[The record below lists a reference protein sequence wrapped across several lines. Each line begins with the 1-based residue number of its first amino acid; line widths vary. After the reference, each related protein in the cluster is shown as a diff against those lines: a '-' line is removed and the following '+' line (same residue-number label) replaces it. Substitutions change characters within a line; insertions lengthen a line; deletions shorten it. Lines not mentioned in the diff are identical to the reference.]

1 MYKLTTFKKIGEQFN
16 LNDDIITKISDIHI
30 KECNSYDNTLKYYEN
45 RYQLIYNNDYH
56 NHRIKMD
63 LVDSQFK
70 NYIKRFLQTEL
81 ILNIID
87 RFNNIRIYQINIFN
101 IRYYDKILD
110 FSINKNKF
118 KDIIKFIKL
127 NKRI

>member
-70 NYIKRFLQTEL
+70 NYIKRFLQSEL

-101 IRYYDKILD
+101 IMYYDKILD

-118 KDIIKFIKL
+118 KNIIKFIKL